1 MVASNSGEVRP
12 MAVVAET
19 LNVASP
25 LHGLLR
31 EKVEE
36 VEGVAAVLRAA
47 GFEWRCDDD
56 GVLARRVHSGA
67 GALPPRLERKEG
79 ERKGM
84 EAAAAHHGALRT
96 PVT

>member
-1 MVASNSGEVRP
+1 MRRTLATLTTVASNSDEVRP

-36 VEGVAAVLRAA
+36 VEGDAAVLRAA
-47 GFEWRCDDD
+47 GFKWRHDDD
-56 GVLARRVHSGA
+56 GMLAQ
-67 GALPPRLERKEG
+67 
-79 ERKGM
+79 
-84 EAAAAHHGALRT
+84 
-96 PVT
+96 